1 MLLCSLRTYV
11 AKILGSRF
19 EQSGGEGAGIGPHF
33 DRVVRVADAP
43 FDAVDDEVGVELGG
57 DSIQK
62 ILSLSFG
69 SKKWLEL
76 RLKSELY
83 VNT

>member
-19 EQSGGEGAGIGPHF
+19 EQSGGEGAGVGPHF
-33 DRVVRVADAP
+33 DRVVDVADAP
-43 FDAVDDEVGVELGG
+43 LYAVDDEISVELGVGG

-62 ILSLSFG
+62 MLA
-69 SKKWLEL
+69 
-76 RLKSELY
+76 
-83 VNT
+83 